1 MLTYFVEIERLV
13 SRLRAVESCFEERR
27 PAIVHRQT
35 RAALVVLSHIIYR
48 PIAVRLKILRC
59 CLHRQHSIVLR
70 NTDGNIARY
79 QDAQKALLSN

>member
-1 MLTYFVEIERLV
+1 MLTYFVEIERRV

-48 PIAVRLKILRC
+48 PIAVTAE
-59 CLHRQHSIVLR
+59 
-70 NTDGNIARY
+70 NTTMLFTPTA
-79 QDAQKALLSN
+79 